1 MLYEFNEE
9 VEEEE
14 GPKAEVTTG
23 VPSNDSVDK
32 QGAVG
37 GEWHKQGAVGGE
49 WHKQGA
55 VGGEW
60 HLHAA
65 D

>member
-1 MLYEFNEE
+1 MLYECNEE

-49 WHKQGA
+49 WH
-55 VGGEW
+55 
-60 HLHAA
+60 LHAA